1 MSKSISL
8 RNYLFIL
15 SFSLWFGNAAA
26 IFQIIEPFFMT
37 PFEAPQRSVKI
48 KIQINFFSSSGI
60 ATGRVKKITENVPF
74 V

>member
-1 MSKSISL
+1 
-8 RNYLFIL
+8 
-15 SFSLWFGNAAA
+15 
-26 IFQIIEPFFMT
+26 MT